1 MSAPD
6 PAARIA
12 AYLERLRD
20 VLPHDRASSVTSDVA
35 ALIEDRIDAAGPA
48 VPRAEAVERAL
59 AALGA
64 PEALA
69 AALAGDAAGGD
80 AAARRAFWRLVPI
93 LFGGHLLVS
102 VVLAVAGA
110 GTSLL
115 PGLVGA
121 LPTSSPLATAFG
133 VLGIFLADVGFA
145 TVLVALLG
153 RERAPALLH
162 RLRLE
167 MPGTRRDAA
176 LSLVFLALL
185 AAILDVPAVRDR
197 LFALGAG
204 EGRASLLGDDAL
216 ALIPFANGVLA
227 LFALRHVALLVS
239 GGERVGTLALDALAS
254 LCAAVLAVVAMT
266 RDALIRVPDTAGLT
280 AAQARTLTDL
290 LVRTVFVVALVSGV
304 LLVARFVRRV
314 LRIRQLV

>member
-6 PAARIA
+6 PAPRVA

-20 VLPHDRASSVTSDVA
+20 VLPHDRAAAVTTDVA
-35 ALIEDRIDAAGPA
+35 SLIEDRIDAEGPG
-48 VPRAEAVERAL
+48 VDRAAAVERAL
-59 AALGA
+59 SALGP

-69 AALAGDAAGGD
+69 AALAGEATSGD
-80 AAARRAFWRLVPI
+80 AVTRRAFGRLVPI
-93 LFGGHLLVS
+93 LFAAHLLVA

-110 GTSLL
+110 GTTLV
-115 PGLVGA
+115 PGIVAA

-133 VLGIFLADVGFA
+133 VLGILFADIGFA
-145 TVLVALLG
+145 TVLVLLLG

-167 MPGTRRDAA
+167 MPGTRREAL

-197 LFALGAG
+197 LFALGVG
-204 EGRASLLGDDAL
+204 EARSSLLGEDAL
-216 ALIPFANGVLA
+216 GLLPAANVVLG
-227 LFALRHVALLVS
+227 LFALRHAALLVS
-239 GGERVGTLALDALAS
+239 GTERVGTVALDAAAS
-254 LCAAVLAVVAMT
+254 LAAAGFSVLVMT
-266 RDALIRVPDTAGLT
+266 HDALIRVPESAGLS
-280 AAQARTLTDL
+280 AEQARTLSEL
-290 LVRTVFVVALVSGV
+290 LVRTLFVVALVAGV